1 MTPNWVAK
9 ILESDALWHVSRLLI
24 TFMYWYAGLGF
35 LFDFTGA
42 QETMG
47 AFGFHPVW
55 LVAALTLGTQL
66 IGSALIIADR
76 YVWFGAGMLGVF
88 TLLTIPLTHDFWN
101 MTGIEAMRRGRPVV
115 GADHGGIPEWLVDS
129 VGGWRFRP
137 GDAQHLASAAR
148 MALDDGGDASAVR
161 ERPDRG

>member
-42 QETMG
+42 QATMG

-101 MTGIEAMRRGRPVV
+101 MTGIEAIQAKLESEEHLTVV
-115 GADHGGIPEWLVDS
+115 GGLIIVSILSQVRRQ
-129 VGGWRFRP
+129 WR
-137 GDAQHLASAAR
+137 QS
-148 MALDDGGDASAVR
+148 
-161 ERPDRG
+161 RG

>member
-9 ILESDALWHVSRLLI
+9 ILESEALWHVSRLLI

-42 QETMG
+42 QATMG
-47 AFGFHPVW
+47 DFGFHPAW

-101 MTGIEAMRRGRPVV
+101 MTGLEAVQAKLESEEHLSVV
-115 GADHGGIPEWLVDS
+115 GGLVIVS
-129 VGGWRFRP
+129 ILSHIRRRWR
-137 GDAQHLASAAR
+137 QS
-148 MALDDGGDASAVR
+148 
-161 ERPDRG
+161 RG